1 MAKPSATNIQPP
13 SQTTVWT
20 PPRTTWTLDNL
31 SQWSEAE
38 NTLKTAA
45 DHGDVTFDSM
55 IGSINLPL
63 SHALDGVDLHSYDYV
78 FFGVNGG
85 LNETVTGKTDA
96 AGVIVTGNGI
106 DSIVGGNKG
115 DVVFAGNGKDIVH
128 GGNGNDILFGENGA
142 DQLFGDA
149 DNGTASVTQGEV
161 TVTVNLIEK
170 IADGTIADGFGQFV
184 GKTGD
189 TYQDNQGSLMKE
201 GVYEDSGHLFSLFSF
216 DPGDEAP
223 TDVLNDVHIYVYT
236 YDDGFVNP
244 QYLGDWTVAEN
255 KMVYFSVDITENP
268 GGKHVVVFNGAPTQS
283 MLDDPQGNNWMA
295 QRPSDKLADITT
307 TGAGTFQFVA
317 GDELVGGN
325 GPDQFVYDAAEGTNN
340 VDRVWDYN
348 QSSGS
353 YDPLEGDTLRLKNA
367 GTTNVA
373 DLQFTAGHDINGDGN
388 NDLVIVFGD
397 NHAVGFVGISDI
409 SQLNIQFG

>member
-1 MAKPSATNIQPP
+1 
-13 SQTTVWT
+13 
-20 PPRTTWTLDNL
+20 
-31 SQWSEAE
+31 
-38 NTLKTAA
+38 
-45 DHGDVTFDSM
+45 
-55 IGSINLPL
+55 
-63 SHALDGVDLHSYDYV
+63 
-78 FFGVNGG
+78 
-85 LNETVTGKTDA
+85 
-96 AGVIVTGNGI
+96 
-106 DSIVGGNKG
+106 
-115 DVVFAGNGKDIVH
+115 
-128 GGNGNDILFGENGA
+128 
-142 DQLFGDA
+142 
-149 DNGTASVTQGEV
+149 
-161 TVTVNLIEK
+161 
-170 IADGTIADGFGQFV
+170 
-184 GKTGD
+184 
-189 TYQDNQGSLMKE
+189 MKE

-353 YDPLEGDTLRLKNA
+353 YDPLEGDTLLLKNA